1 MGYNILF
8 GDGIYINNNQVPIV
22 HIDHIQGN
30 IPIVSSLAN
39 ATSIKTSHRTAGM
52 IIKTS
57 NTNKYY
63 MYTNSNINNFGTQ
76 GNWQELG
83 SGGGGGTGATGA
95 TGADGASAYE
105 IWISLGNTG
114 TESDF
119 IEFLTGATWHESV
132 GAPNPATG
140 TDGDFNIDTSNG
152 NLYKKTS
159 GTWSVSMNIQGSTGA
174 TGPTGPPGLNGR
186 PGAQGTSIQSITY
199 NDVTGRLTLTLDDGS
214 STTTSPITG
223 SDGAAGAAGAAGAD
237 GLSLTI
243 KGTKT
248 ISEILALGSPST
260 GDLYVASDSGTVNGV
275 ATSIGDGIVW
285 TGSQWS
291 NVGPIRGPQG
301 VTGPA
306 GTNGIN
312 GANGVAGSQW
322 SSASGTPDNADGV
335 AGDFYYDIA
344 TDKIYKKGAST
355 WSEITDLTVL
365 GWVGAAY
372 DSSTGKITFTHADAQ
387 YTFITDDLRG
397 PAGSAGAAATVNV
410 GNVTSLS
417 AGSTPTVTNTNTA
430 AAAVLDFAI
439 PAGATGPD
447 GRGIQ
452 SINYNG
458 STGVLQFTM
467 NDGAVETIGNIKGT
481 AGARGGT
488 VSRASKVDNDIQF
501 VVIDGDGV
509 ETTVTL
515 ANVMSELKG
524 DQGDVGPTIQAAAFS
539 GDNIEFTLTDS
550 AGVVVLTDAKTSLKG
565 DQGIQG
571 IQGPSGA
578 TGPTGPAGP
587 TGATGAE
594 GPQGEAGSGVNIRGT
609 DTATNILNKLNP
621 STGDMYIVSTTVPD
635 TGPNAGDGLVYTGA
649 SWSNTGPIRGP
660 QGSTGP
666 AGAQGI
672 QGLTGPS
679 GGTGPTGPSGG
690 TGPTG
695 PTGPQGAQGNPGAQG
710 NQGPGGAYVSQAA
723 FSGDD
728 IVFTLSNDDT
738 VTLEDA
744 VTILTGST
752 LHASGPFT
760 ASIISA
766 SSWISASQFIGDGSK
781 LTGVAG
787 VGNYIIG
794 QGTASV
800 TSVTASGDIS
810 ASGNISADTLTAN
823 NLVFNQGATS
833 IKIEAPDEAFYTVEG
848 YGREG
853 ADITIEAGSAYGL
866 GHKGGDLVLRPGFG
880 AGTADSGDIT
890 LHTVGSGGTGGSG
903 SIFLTTPITQ
913 ISDNLNVLGQ
923 ITASGVISASNISI
937 DGFPNVSA
945 SLNTILTGGDGLGNH
960 IATQTLNMNG
970 EDIVNVNNITFSPG
984 ATSIKIETPD
994 RSSNADGADLTIE
1007 SGHGFG
1013 SSGDGGDIKINA
1025 GPGSGSGY
1033 GGDIIISPGAHD
1045 FSSAFSGSVK
1055 LLSDK
1060 VTIESANFGDPDLI
1074 LKGNVNSNIGS
1085 PSLFFQRERADG
1097 TGLTDSTVIGQ
1108 VFFNGT
1114 DALSND
1120 QTYGRI
1126 INVADDTS
1134 NGSERSTL
1142 DFDVNT
1148 LGNFTLRTGLS
1159 LHGGG
1164 IDDEKTSYR
1173 IDVKL
1178 GNPGTNSTSRTI
1190 VQGRLEADESI
1201 TGSAD
1206 ISASGL
1212 LFASASHAPT
1222 HYDDLRS
1229 VIYDKASGR
1238 FYYTGS
1244 YGVGSQG
1251 VGGTGDG
1258 IFTTVNNEKLT
1269 TNHLNISG
1277 TLDIHTSSNALVQVS
1292 NNELVNGK
1300 VFTLSGTSI
1309 YEGANNSQ
1317 LGLKYGETLS
1327 HDWFTFTGGIPR
1339 LGINASNP
1347 KAMLHLSQSHGSQPE
1362 IRFDSASTNLMIGL
1376 DRSGNS
1382 FISSSTPLH
1391 ISSSIDVKDDI
1402 VISGSF
1408 KLYESASFIID
1419 SLEPAIISSNNY
1431 ILKISPLQIGD
1442 TIGET
1447 QIESD
1452 LVVYNE
1458 SRFLKEVTSTGLILA
1473 GTPQSPTN
1481 TLYNDNG
1488 VLRWNGQQ
1496 LAFNEIGS
1504 LANNQNI
1511 AATSSINIFT
1521 TKPTSKIR
1529 ILTPSLEINTVVT
1542 SSNKSIPFNV
1552 PFAPPLYTSEADV
1565 QTIPTSSL
1573 RGGELIWV
1581 VTDGG
1586 YEIQTIP
1593 TQFVLFDNIDSDDI
1607 EIDLLHR
1614 PGTSQPMYSSGEYH
1628 PPVINDVILIDN
1640 ELMRVEA
1647 VIISAYQLTTTS
1659 IFTKVRVTRGWVD
1672 GDGVA
1677 TVPTSHNKVAL
1688 NSNSINDATY
1698 LYTNKFVQTSNG
1710 SLYTFQP
1717 FNDQWMKVASAS
1729 SGHIQAGL

>member
-57 NTNKYY
+57 DTNKYY
-63 MYTNSNINNFGTQ
+63 MYTNSNINNFGTT

-140 TDGDFNIDTSNG
+140 ADGDFNIDTFNG
-152 NLYKKTS
+152 NLYKKAS

-199 NDVTGRLTLTLDDGS
+199 NDGTGRLTLTLDDGS

-223 SDGAAGAAGAAGAD
+223 SDGAPGAAGAAGAD

-260 GDLYVASDSGTVNGV
+260 GDLYIASDSGTVNGV

-312 GANGVAGSQW
+312 GADGVAGSQW
-322 SSASGTPDNADGV
+322 SSASGAPDNADGV

-387 YTFITDDLRG
+387 YTFTTDDLRG
-397 PAGSAGAAATVNV
+397 PAGSAGAAATVNI

-452 SINYNG
+452 SINYNS

-524 DQGDVGPTIQAAAFS
+524 DQGDVGPTIQTAAFS
-539 GDNIEFTLTDS
+539 DDNIEFTLTDS

-571 IQGPSGA
+571 IQGPTGA

-594 GPQGEAGSGVNIRGT
+594 GPQGEAGSGVNIKGT
-609 DTATNILNKLNP
+609 DTVTNILNKLNP
-621 STGDMYIVSTTVPD
+621 STGDMYIVSTTIPD

-679 GGTGPTGPSGG
+679 GGTGPTGPTGA

-695 PTGPQGAQGNPGAQG
+695 PTGPQGAQGN
-710 NQGPGGAYVSQAA
+710 QGPGGAYVSQSA

-810 ASGNISADTLTAN
+810 ASGNIIGNTLTAN
-823 NLVFNQGATS
+823 NIIFTS
-833 IKIEAPDEAFYTVEG
+833 GSTVVKIETPDENSGENA
-848 YGREG
+848 G
-853 ADITIEAGSAYGL
+853 ADLTLEAGDGFGSA
-866 GHKGGDLVLRPGFG
+866 KDGGDIILQ
-880 AGTADSGDIT
+880 AGRGWGTSVGQGGDII
-890 LHTVGSGGTGGSG
+890 LNPGGHQSFANSSG
-903 SIFLTTPITQ
+903 SIQLNAPTT
-913 ISDNLNVLGQ
+913 NVSGDMSINGD
-923 ITASGVISASNISI
+923 ITASGVISASTIII
-937 DGFPNVSA
+937 DGISNLSA
-945 SLNTILTGGDGLGNH
+945 SIASAVAGGDDLGNH
-960 IATQTLNMNG
+960 TAQQTLNMNS
-970 EDIVNVNNITFSPG
+970 EDISNVNNISFSPS
-984 ATSIKIETPD
+984 ATSIKVESPD
-994 RSSNADGADLTIE
+994 KTSNGSGADISIE
-1007 SGHGFG
+1007 
-1013 SSGDGGDIKINA
+1013 A
-1025 GPGSGSGY
+1025 GQGYGSGGY
-1033 GGDIIISPGAHD
+1033 GGDIVLTGGHASGSGEGGDILLTPGGHET
-1045 FSSAFSGSVK
+1045 SAFQSGSVRM
-1055 LLSDK
+1055 
-1060 VTIESANFGDPDLI
+1060 VTDDVIIESSNLGVPKLTLKNSANTAVGASVIDFHRDRNDTFG
-1074 LKGNVNSNIGS
+1074 
-1085 PSLFFQRERADG
+1085 
-1097 TGLTDSTVIGQ
+1097 
-1108 VFFNGT
+1108 NGT
-1114 DALSND
+1114 SIGNMLFTGEDALGNS
-1120 QTYGRI
+1120 QIYGRLLASAI
-1126 INVADDTS
+1126 ETS
-1134 NGSERSTL
+1134 NTQETGKIDIAVAAFGNTALRSGVVIQGGGSYERV
-1142 DFDVNT
+1142 DVT
-1148 LGNFTLRTGLS
+1148 LGY
-1159 LHGGG
+1159 
-1164 IDDEKTSYR
+1164 D
-1173 IDVKL
+1173 
-1178 GNPGTNSTSRTI
+1178 
-1190 VQGRLEADESI
+1190 QQSI
-1201 TGSAD
+1201 TTTKGSLKVSTDITASGD

-1212 LFASASHAPT
+1212 LYVSASHAPT
-1222 HYDDLRS
+1222 HYEDLKS
-1229 VIYDKASGR
+1229 VVYDKSSGR

-1277 TLDIHTSSNALVQVS
+1277 TLDIHTSSNALVQIS

-1300 VFTLSGTSI
+1300 VFTLSGTST

-1317 LGLKYGETLS
+1317 LGLQYGETLS

-1362 IRFDSASTNLMIGL
+1362 IRFDSASANLVIGL
-1376 DRSGNS
+1376 DRGGKS
-1382 FISSSTPLH
+1382 FISSSDLI
-1391 ISSSIDVKDDI
+1391 ISSSLTVS
-1402 VISGSF
+1402 SGSSITF
-1408 KLYESASFIID
+1408 DGTGNAVLSTGAAQLTINPAGTGIGITKIAS
-1419 SLEPAIISSNNY
+1419 S
-1431 ILKISPLQIGD
+1431 
-1442 TIGET
+1442 
-1447 QIESD
+1447 
-1452 LVVYNE
+1452 LVVTDDVIMLDEVRARGYTLAGE
-1458 SRFLKEVTSTGLILA
+1458 PIVTS
-1473 GTPQSPTN
+1473 N
-1481 TLYNDNG
+1481 TLYREGNI
-1488 VLRWNGQQ
+1488 LKWNGKPV
-1496 LAFNEIGS
+1496 L
-1504 LANNQNI
+1504 
-1511 AATSSINIFT
+1511 TSAWDHKLPTQGLTSDNTFLIT
-1521 TKPTSKIR
+1521 TTQPESR
-1529 ILTPSLEINTVVT
+1529 VRFDTPLIELNSTVT
-1542 SSNKSIPFNV
+1542 SSNTYINFDT
-1552 PFAPPLYTSEADV
+1552 PFAVPKFTTTESIK
-1565 QTIPTSSL
+1565 TIHTGSM
-1573 RGGELIWV
+1573 RGGEMVYVQGDAGDQEVLQRISRYGLGGTVSSMFHTFIFEETENDFFGNLKHTRVDAGGNRVKFTGGESWTISERLNV
-1581 VTDGG
+1581 NSMVTVG
-1586 YEIQTIP
+1586 T
-1593 TQFVLFDNIDSDDI
+1593 VLK
-1607 EIDLLHR
+1607 
-1614 PGTSQPMYSSGEYH
+1614 
-1628 PPVINDVILIDN
+1628 IDN
-1640 ELMRVEA
+1640 ELLYVSAKEQTNMNKATGVPSVILTLIRGYLDSPVEEHTVGFLSNTGA
-1647 VIISAYQLTTTS
+1647 GPMALYVRTTIPVITTPGELF
-1659 IFTKVRVTRGWVD
+1659 IWQPYLNVWQNI
-1672 GDGVA
+1672 
-1677 TVPTSHNKVAL
+1677 PT
-1688 NSNSINDATY
+1688 
-1698 LYTNKFVQTSNG
+1698 G
-1710 SLYTFQP
+1710 STEITP
-1717 FNDQWMKVASAS
+1717 I
-1729 SGHIQAGL
+1729 IQ